1 MTSDPHD
8 KPAPQAGVNDLPAR
22 LRRRRRPIIIG
33 VAGDSGSGKSTYT
46 QGLEWLLGPELVS
59 QVSLDGY
66 HAEDRATRRASGR
79 SPLDPEANHLERA
92 GTDLERLSRGEA
104 TRIPIYD
111 HEDGVFRDARVYQPT
126 PIILV
131 EGLHT
136 LYPALRS
143 MLDVAVYVDT
153 ATEVKREW
161 KMRRDTRERGYKGAE
176 AEAEIARRAHQYE
189 RWIADQEQH
198 AEVIL
203 RIHPSELGKL
213 AIGRLSADVPDS
225 FYHLELIVAPGGDDQ
240 RSLFLP
246 VDLNSMTREQA
257 MPFMLAIVPSQYQ
270 ARTVNV
276 LHVDGHMAPA
286 GLETLTQSICAF
298 AGLDAPA
305 GGSGIEWP
313 ATVRFAQ
320 MLVAWPVIN
329 RISAIAAGD

>member
-8 KPAPQAGVNDLPAR
+8 KPAPQSGVNDLPAR

-79 SPLDPEANHLERA
+79 SPLDPDANHLERA

-111 HEDGVFRDARVYQPT
+111 HEDGVFKDARVHQPT

-176 AEAEIARRAHQYE
+176 AEADRATGPSVRAVDRRSGAARRGHPAHPPQRAGQTGHWPLVSGCTRQLLSPRVDRRP
-189 RWIADQEQH
+189 RW
-198 AEVIL
+198 
-203 RIHPSELGKL
+203 R
-213 AIGRLSADVPDS
+213 
-225 FYHLELIVAPGGDDQ
+225 
-240 RSLFLP
+240 
-246 VDLNSMTREQA
+246 
-257 MPFMLAIVPSQYQ
+257 
-270 ARTVNV
+270 
-276 LHVDGHMAPA
+276 
-286 GLETLTQSICAF
+286 
-298 AGLDAPA
+298 
-305 GGSGIEWP
+305 
-313 ATVRFAQ
+313 
-320 MLVAWPVIN
+320 
-329 RISAIAAGD
+329 